1 MKHYIILENEQLHII
16 GAQGFIPRNT
26 VVELPNEMKKER
38 VEWLDIIS
46 EQDEITGA
54 PITRVQINATIKKQI
69 LDNEKALR
77 DSEKQKG
84 DEKQTEKKDAGQLL
98 RKLKTE
104 EIKNIADVQKA
115 IKLIVSY
122 LKQLE

>member
-1 MKHYIILENEQLHII
+1 MKYYIVNENESLHII
-16 GAQGFIPRNT
+16 GAQGFVPRNAI
-26 VVELPNEMKKER
+26 VELPDNMKKEKI
-38 VEWLDIIS
+38 EWLDIIS
-46 EQDEITGA
+46 EEDETTGA
-54 PITRVQINATIKKQI
+54 PITRVQINAQVKKQI

-77 DSEKQKG
+77 DAEKLQD
-84 DEKQTEKKDAGQLL
+84 DEKQTDRKDAAQLL

-115 IKLIVSY
+115 IKLIVRY